1 MYDEDYSGW
10 YHQHK
15 KDSHHD
21 NDNLDQYLAE

>member
-21 NDNLDQYLAE
+21 QDNLDQYLAE